1 MSENPRSGKKDLK
14 MPQKRPKNPNG
25 LFKPENLMHLEPGD
39 NSRFLRAARVSMDLP
54 PIDISD
60 PKQVEHR
67 INEYFDYCVQNDLK
81 PGFVMMA
88 NWLGVSRDT
97 LNQWKRGN
105 YRAAT
110 HTDIIQKAVN
120 QLEAL
125 WETYMLEGKVNI
137 VAGIFIGKQ
146 YYGAVDKQEIAITA
160 NENSSAPLS
169 VEDIAKQ
176 LPDPDADYSVE

>member
-1 MSENPRSGKKDLK
+1 MN
-14 MPQKRPKNPNG
+14 
-25 LFKPENLMHLEPGD
+25 LEPGE
-39 NSRFLRAARVSMDLP
+39 NARYIRAARASVSLP

-60 PKQVEHR
+60 PKQVEDR
-67 INEYFDYCVQNDLK
+67 INQYFDYCAEHDIK

-110 HTDIIQKAVN
+110 HTDIIQKAVS
-120 QLEAL
+120 QLESL
-125 WETYMLEGKVNI
+125 WEMYMVDGKINI

-146 YYGAVDKQEIAITA
+146 YYGAVDKQELVITP
-160 NENSSAPLS
+160 NENSTAPLS
-169 VEDIAKQ
+169 PEEIAKR